1 MMEKI
6 WTGTYISPLNIFSA
20 FKARP
25 CLHLATSNPVSSKF
39 VIVLETAF
47 AAFQRVVPHTPLA
60 KLT

>member
-1 MMEKI
+1 MENI

-20 FKARP
+20 FKARL
-25 CLHLATSNPVSSKF
+25 CLHPATSSNPVLSKF

-47 AAFQRVVPHTPLA
+47 AAFQRVVPHTTLA